1 MHLWRIRGRSKQPDT
16 GKGRSAL
23 GAGRLFCCVRLLYAT
38 GWTVTRTIKWILHKF
53 ADSWNG
59 SGEAENAP
67 LLTKQIDTF
76 STVELLFNIS
86 KLA

>member
-1 MHLWRIRGRSKQPDT
+1 MRELDIAMVEGKRIIVISHIT
-16 GKGRSAL
+16 
-23 GAGRLFCCVRLLYAT
+23 
-38 GWTVTRTIKWILHKF
+38 WILRKF

-67 LLTKQIDTF
+67 LLTKQIETF

-86 KLA
+86 ELA

>member
-1 MHLWRIRGRSKQPDT
+1 MAKRQGDERK
-16 GKGRSAL
+16 KG
-23 GAGRLFCCVRLLYAT
+23 C
-38 GWTVTRTIKWILHKF
+38 TRCHAILWILRKF

-76 STVELLFNIS
+76 PTVELLFNIS

>member
-1 MHLWRIRGRSKQPDT
+1 MSYLYSRQTFRGET
-16 GKGRSAL
+16 AKGRIF
-23 GAGRLFCCVRLLYAT
+23 R
-38 GWTVTRTIKWILHKF
+38 KF

-67 LLTKQIDTF
+67 LLTKQIDTL

-86 KLA
+86 KLAEDPRYGLEDCFLSSHWVYF